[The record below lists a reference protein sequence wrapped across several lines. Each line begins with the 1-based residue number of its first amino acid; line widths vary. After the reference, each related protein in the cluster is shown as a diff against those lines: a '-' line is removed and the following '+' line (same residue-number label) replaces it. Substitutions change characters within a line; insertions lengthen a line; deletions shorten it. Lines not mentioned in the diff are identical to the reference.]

1 MMGSSINLADLDLFE
16 SGAPWPVFKEL
27 RENDPLHWSDEEAP
41 NHGFW
46 SVTKYHDIVSV
57 LRDPATFTSERF
69 TNLEEVDAE
78 QEEARRSLLETDGSR
93 HRALRRLLQG
103 QFTPAAV
110 AHYETF
116 LRGLTATTLDNAF
129 AKGEFDF
136 VTEVA
141 ADFPINVLAKLLDVP
156 AKDNRQLIDWGN
168 RMIGFDDPEH
178 ADILI
183 SDPDSEKFRLV
194 PFRSPAALEVF
205 AYGDAL
211 AKERRGK
218 NGNDLISVLVNGEM
232 SDGIPLSERDF
243 HTNFLLLV
251 VAGNETTRHTITHT
265 MINLIQ
271 HPEQLARLQEDPELI
286 PWAVEEFLRFGT
298 HNSTHVDAPWH
309 YNSETGG
316 KPSQTIDELPLEWF
330 HAPGVR
336 LDFTSHEDG
345 DAITADQVRSALQ
358 AADHELK
365 PLDIVL
371 VHTGRDEFLDA
382 DDYMIRGP
390 GVTAEA
396 THWMYEQGVRVMGID
411 AWGWDRPLHLQAA
424 EAVERNESGIFWAA
438 HQADL
443 AYSQIERL
451 ANLAEL
457 PPTGFTVACFP
468 LKVVGGSAGP
478 ARVVGIVED

>member
-1 MMGSSINLADLDLFE
+1 MGSSINLADLDLFE
-16 SGAPWPVFKEL
+16 SGAPWPTFKEL
-27 RENDPLHWSDEEAP
+27 RDKDPLHWSEEAAP
-41 NHGFW
+41 NHGFY
-46 SVTKYHDIVSV
+46 SVTRYHDIVSV

-136 VTEVA
+136 VKEVA

-183 SDPDSEKFRLV
+183 SDPDSEKYRLV

-211 AKERRGK
+211 ARERRGK
-218 NGNDLISVLVNGEM
+218 AGNDLISVLVNGEM

-251 VAGNETTRHTITHT
+251 VAGNETTRHTISHT

-286 PWAVEEFLRFGT
+286 PWAVEEFLRFASPVYHFRRTATKDVEMHGRT
-298 HNSTHVDAPWH
+298 IKSGEKIVTWFASGNRD
-309 YNSETGG
+309 
-316 KPSQTIDELPLEWF
+316 QTIF
-330 HAPGVR
+330 
-336 LDFTSHEDG
+336 S
-345 DAITADQVRSALQ
+345 
-358 AADHELK
+358 
-365 PLDIVL
+365 
-371 VHTGRDEFLDA
+371 DA
-382 DDYMIRGP
+382 DRFDVTRNPNEHMTFGRGGP
-390 GVTAEA
+390 HMCLGNALARIEL
-396 THWMYEQGVRVMGID
+396 RVMFEDLISRIDSMEMTGPIDYLRSNFVHGIK
-411 AWGWDRPLHLQAA
+411 RMP
-424 EAVERNESGIFWAA
+424 VKV
-438 HQADL
+438 
-443 AYSQIERL
+443 
-451 ANLAEL
+451 NL
-457 PPTGFTVACFP
+457 
-468 LKVVGGSAGP
+468 
-478 ARVVGIVED
+478 R